1 MPAMLSPDDI
11 AAIERA
17 TLDAVCPA
25 EVQEIPGWLLPY
37 DPLPIGRAQ
46 SAVPLSHGALRL
58 DALRTVQ
65 AHYQQRDWPA
75 VFRLPEHVLEPAITQ
90 GLQGMGYAPD
100 APVHVQVA
108 PTQAL
113 LELATAE
120 QVVIQTR
127 PTPPWA
133 SVYTA
138 DGFDPEDGAN
148 RVQLLSRSAHAVY
161 AHIAPQGQTL
171 AAGVGVISQGWLS
184 LHGMRTRPSAQGQG
198 LASQIL
204 AGLAEHALAKGIE
217 RVFLQVEASNTVALG
232 LYQKAG
238 FATAWRY
245 QYWRQPQYIAPDS

>member
-1 MPAMLSPDDI
+1 MPAMLSSDDI

-25 EVQEIPGWLLPY
+25 AVQEIPGWLLPY

-46 SAVPLSHGALRL
+46 SAVPLSHVALTVP
-58 DALRTVQ
+58 ALQAVE
-65 AHYQQRDWPA
+65 AHYQQHQWPA
-75 VFRLPEHVLEPAITQ
+75 VFRLPEHLLEPAITQ
-90 GLQGMGYAPD
+90 FLQERGYSAD
-100 APVHVQVA
+100 APVHVQAA

-113 LELATAE
+113 LQFAAGDKAMIQAE
-120 QVVIQTR
+120 
-127 PTPPWA
+127 PTPQWA

-138 DGFDPEDGAN
+138 EGFDPQDGAS

-161 AHIAPQGQTL
+161 AHVSKDGQAL

-184 LHGMRTRPSAQGQG
+184 IHGMRTSPNAQGQG

-204 AGLAEHALAKGIE
+204 AGLAVHAAAKGME
-217 RVFLQVEASNTVALG
+217 RVFLQVEASNTAALG

-238 FATAWRY
+238 FKTAWRY
-245 QYWRQPQYIAPDS
+245 QYWRRHKHIATHS